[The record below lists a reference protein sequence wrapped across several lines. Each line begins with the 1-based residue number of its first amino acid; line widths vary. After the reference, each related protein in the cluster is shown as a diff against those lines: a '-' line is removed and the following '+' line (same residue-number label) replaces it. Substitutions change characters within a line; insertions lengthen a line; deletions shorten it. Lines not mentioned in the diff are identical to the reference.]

1 MTPSRQRRMSGE
13 AVGAPPL
20 LTSWAAWAGSLGGVG
35 CPPENS
41 HLLDSE
47 WSGAG
52 MLPPTLE
59 ANHEQS
65 RIALSDR
72 FGAWMLARNDSG

>member
-13 AVGAPPL
+13 AGGAPLL
-20 LTSWAAWAGSLGGVG
+20 LTLGDVWAGFLGGVG

-41 HLLDSE
+41 HDSE

-52 MLPPTLE
+52 VLPPTLE

-65 RIALSDR
+65 RMALSDR
-72 FGAWMLARNDSG
+72 FGAWMLPRNDSG